1 MAFRA
6 IQRRNSKNTQ
16 NTLPY
21 GFYLLLRSKL
31 QKKKKQRSKQK
42 PLTVFMSIDRDKK

>member
-31 QKKKKQRSKQK
+31 QKKKNKEANKN
-42 PLTVFMSIDRDKK
+42 L